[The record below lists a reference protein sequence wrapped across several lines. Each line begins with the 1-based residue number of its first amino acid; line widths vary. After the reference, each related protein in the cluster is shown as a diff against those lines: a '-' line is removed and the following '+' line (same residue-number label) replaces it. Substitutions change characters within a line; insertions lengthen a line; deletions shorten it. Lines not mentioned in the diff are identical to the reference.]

1 MDFIPLACIF
11 LNRERSEIIKQEDRK
26 ETSRL
31 HAKNE
36 RERSSKFFHHL
47 IILFSLIK
55 GTTRT

>member
-11 LNRERSEIIKQEDRK
+11 LNRERLDIIEQVNHR

-31 HAKNE
+31 YAKKE
-36 RERSSKFFHHL
+36 RERSSKFFYHL
-47 IILFSLIK
+47 IIFSLIK